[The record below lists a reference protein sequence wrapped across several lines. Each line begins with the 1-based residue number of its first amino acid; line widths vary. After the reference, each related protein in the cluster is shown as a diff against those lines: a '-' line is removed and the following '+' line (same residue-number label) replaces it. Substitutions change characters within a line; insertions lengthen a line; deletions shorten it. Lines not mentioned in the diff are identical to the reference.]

1 MTATS
6 RRPRTTAKRIVL
18 AFAAVLV
25 LFGLALVVMLVSLA
39 EIATA
44 EREVARLDH
53 AKHAGHHAAAMAREQ
68 YIHQAHSLLEWNE
81 RHVEHYEAVAA
92 EARAAT
98 AHLRMMV
105 TGAGPIAQADQ
116 IEQLI
121 AESDRRFRDEV
132 LPAIHADQRDR
143 ISELHR
149 RTEEPVA
156 EVVAINGTLN
166 RTLERASD
174 AAAARA
180 EGIRGRARVVVVACF
195 ALAIVLAIAVGGYLL
210 RSISRPV
217 AALTRG
223 AERLGAG
230 DLDAR
235 IGLGGD
241 DELAGLAQAFD
252 RMAADLA
259 ARQAALVEASRLAS
273 IGQVASGVAHE
284 INNPLGVMLGYVQIM
299 RRSDGDREEL
309 RIIEDEIRQC
319 KAIVAGL
326 LELARPVV
334 VARAEVELAPLI
346 TDAVERLA
354 DSGQSAGVA
363 ITVAGG
369 PATTI
374 AADDRKLRQVVH
386 NLLGNAVEAAR
397 DPAASASTVEVA
409 WRSIGA
415 TVEVSIADRGPGV
428 AADVLPRLFE
438 PFFTTRAR
446 GHGLGLAIARSL
458 ARAHGGDVALAPRE
472 GGGTIARVTV
482 PCADPEAR

>member
-1 MTATS
+1 MTS
-6 RRPRTTAKRIVL
+6 LPRRPRTTAKRIVL

-39 EIATA
+39 EIGTA

-81 RHVEHYEAVAA
+81 THVAHYQAVAA

-132 LPAIHADQRDR
+132 LPAIRAGQRERVSD
-143 ISELHR
+143 LHR

-156 EVVAINGTLN
+156 QVVAINGELN

-180 EGIRGRARVVVVACF
+180 EGIRGRARIVVVGCF

-210 RSISRPV
+210 RAISRPV

-235 IGLGGD
+235 IGLTGD

-259 ARQAALVEASRLAS
+259 ARQAALVEAGRLLSAS
-273 IGQVASGVAHE
+273 AGRRIVVVVTDGGVAE
-284 INNPLGVMLGYVQIM
+284 RVEAAVAAAAALAAAGLGVEVVAA
-299 RRSDGDREEL
+299 GDVDAAAL
-309 RIIEDEIRQC
+309 
-319 KAIVAGL
+319 
-326 LELARPVV
+326 
-334 VARAEVELAPLI
+334 ARAEAFAAALARYRARDFAGALAGFEAILSAASDDGPSK
-346 TDAVERLA
+346 TYVERCRWLL
-354 DSGQSAGVA
+354 DHPPDEPWDGVWHL
-363 ITVAGG
+363 
-369 PATTI
+369 
-374 AADDRKLRQVVH
+374 K
-386 NLLGNAVEAAR
+386 EK
-397 DPAASASTVEVA
+397 
-409 WRSIGA
+409 
-415 TVEVSIADRGPGV
+415 
-428 AADVLPRLFE
+428 
-438 PFFTTRAR
+438 
-446 GHGLGLAIARSL
+446 
-458 ARAHGGDVALAPRE
+458 
-472 GGGTIARVTV
+472 
-482 PCADPEAR
+482 